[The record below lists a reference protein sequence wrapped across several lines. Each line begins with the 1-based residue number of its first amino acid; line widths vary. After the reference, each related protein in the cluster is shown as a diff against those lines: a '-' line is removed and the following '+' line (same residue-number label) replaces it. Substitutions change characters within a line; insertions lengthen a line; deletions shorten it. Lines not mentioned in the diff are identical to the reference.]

1 MNLLDFSVLGP
12 LEARADGRV
21 LELGSGRH
29 VALLAFLLLHAGETV
44 SRDAIFEALWRDPP
58 ATAPKMVHNY
68 VSRLRKALGA
78 DRALELWRGEPLA
91 DCADE
96 PFVEAEVARLD
107 ELRLAAI
114 ETRIKAELAL

>member
-29 VALLAFLLLHAGETV
+29 LALLAFLLLHAGETV
-44 SRDAIFEALWRDPP
+44 SRSAIFDALWREPP

-78 DRALELWRGEPLA
+78 DTIRTHGAA
-91 DCADE
+91 YA
-96 PFVEAEVARLD
+96 
-107 ELRLAAI
+107 LAAPR
-114 ETRIKAELAL
+114 ESLDAVRFERLLRGA